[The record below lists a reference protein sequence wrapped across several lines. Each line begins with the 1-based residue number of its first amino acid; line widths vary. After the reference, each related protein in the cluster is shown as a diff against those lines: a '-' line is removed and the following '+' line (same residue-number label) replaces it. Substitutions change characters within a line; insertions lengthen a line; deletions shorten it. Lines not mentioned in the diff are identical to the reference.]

1 MYIYIYIYIYICMR
15 RALHV
20 VGVGT
25 YALLLVSVESVFPE
39 DRLEYLSIVMFI
51 CLLMYYY

>member
-1 MYIYIYIYIYICMR
+1 MR